1 MSKITA
7 LLGALVTVALVGG
20 SLVQAP
26 QAQAFTSTSQLK
38 SALVP
43 SMCDNPS
50 GRLVNGK
57 LRGHYVYLD
66 QKKSKLGQIRKGGK
80 KEAVAVFECSQGGV
94 NWPEHVV
101 FYGSGGKIIGHYD
114 TGFVK
119 QKGAYVARQTIQSV
133 SISKKGV
140 VTVNVIEVPLKGDND
155 QWGSA
160 GAKLTFAWDAKQGR
174 VVRKSTKI
182 YSDVKGA
189 AKKLISLVKA
199 GKTKQAKSYAS
210 AGIVKELSSI
220 WKDIKKQNKAAY
232 RKGSIKLGS
241 CGGQYSGGAWGDVY
255 QDYLFGERG
264 CVVTINWPMS
274 KKDLEMES
282 GVTDFLLVFGH
293 KSSDKKWK
301 SWYATSFVQLD
312 N

>member
-1 MSKITA
+1 MSKIGA
-7 LLGALVTVALVGG
+7 LLGALLTVALVGG

-38 SALVP
+38 SARVP

-57 LRGHYVYLD
+57 LPGHYVYLD
-66 QKKSKLGQIRKGGK
+66 QKKSKLGQIRKGGG
-80 KEAVAVFECSQGGV
+80 KEAVGVFECSQGGIG
-94 NWPEHVV
+94 WPDHLV

-119 QKGAYVARQTIQSV
+119 QKGTYAGRQTVQSV

-140 VTVNVIEVPLKGDND
+140 VTVNVIEVPLKGDNEL
-155 QWGSA
+155 WGSA

-182 YSDVKGA
+182 YSDVKGT

-210 AGIVKELSSI
+210 AGVVKELSYY
-220 WKDIKKQNKAAY
+220 WKDIKKQNKTAY
-232 RKGSIKLGS
+232 RKGSMKLGS
-241 CGGQYSGGAWGDVY
+241 CGGEYSGGAWSGAY
-255 QDYLFGERG
+255 GYYLFGQRG
-264 CVVTINWPMS
+264 CVVTFVWPLMHKHDS
-274 KKDLEMES
+274 QDYGLDS
-282 GVTDFLLVFGH
+282 LLVFGH

-301 SWYATSFVQLD
+301 SWYATSFEMD
-312 N
+312 ID